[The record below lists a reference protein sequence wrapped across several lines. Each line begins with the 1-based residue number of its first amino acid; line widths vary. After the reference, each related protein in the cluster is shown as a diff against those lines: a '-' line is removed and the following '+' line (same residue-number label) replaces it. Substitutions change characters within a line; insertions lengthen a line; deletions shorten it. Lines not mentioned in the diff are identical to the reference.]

1 MKTKATIL
9 LLAAMAAA
17 NVSAQTTQRLNATK
31 INEYALIYTLPS
43 TRINVTLE
51 AKKTV
56 KEPGEFFR
64 YAKKYLGMEP
74 ITAAS
79 TTYSLESATLSTSGV
94 ADLKEQYQVQFKAG
108 TTPYIMIN
116 ENNFPLSINTEAI
129 NPEETVELPK
139 AVEAK
144 PTILQTPAAKQAV
157 TAEMLQSPS
166 SAKRAELAAA
176 RIYELR
182 QNRSDILSGS
192 ADQMPADGQAMKLVL
207 DNLAAQEEALT
218 AMFLGTTQTS
228 TEVRTYTVKPSQ
240 SDSTMVVARL
250 SAVDGLVNAD
260 NLGGDP
266 IYLNIKI
273 SERGKL
279 PVNEKGEEKRF
290 PKGGFAYRIPGAAD
304 LTVTFMGKD
313 ICSKNVKVADYG
325 VVFGLDPNIFTDK
338 KAPAYATFMPST
350 GAITELGVATVE

>member
-1 MKTKATIL
+1 M
-9 LLAAMAAA
+9 
-17 NVSAQTTQRLNATK
+17 
-31 INEYALIYTLPS
+31 
-43 TRINVTLE
+43 
-51 AKKTV
+51 
-56 KEPGEFFR
+56 
-64 YAKKYLGMEP
+64 
-74 ITAAS
+74 
-79 TTYSLESATLSTSGV
+79 
-94 ADLKEQYQVQFKAG
+94 
-108 TTPYIMIN
+108 
-116 ENNFPLSINTEAI
+116 
-129 NPEETVELPK
+129 ELPK

-192 ADQMPADGQAMKLVL
+192 ADQMPSDGQAMKLVL

-228 TEVRTYTVKPSQ
+228 TEVRTYTVNPSK
-240 SDSTMVVARL
+240 SDSTIVVARL

-313 ICSKNVKVADYG
+313 ICCKNVKVADYG